1 MPNLGK
7 SYCNLIID
15 FDKISPNIRV
25 FREYS
30 NRGGE
35 SMETA
40 LVTKEQKGTRES
52 RILQLVTFT
61 LGGEEYAVDI
71 LKVQEINRMKEI
83 TRVPNAPYYVEGVIN
98 LRGKVIP
105 VVSLR
110 KMFGLAEE
118 DDRSKQKIMIMDIQ
132 GTTIG
137 LIVDTVSE
145 VLRISS
151 NIVEPPPSMTYS
163 VSSEFISGI
172 AKLEDR
178 LIILLDMDRLIG
190 KEETASMVEATEKM
204 AIEG

>member
-1 MPNLGK
+1 
-7 SYCNLIID
+7 
-15 FDKISPNIRV
+15 
-25 FREYS
+25 
-30 NRGGE
+30 
-35 SMETA
+35 MEA
-40 LVTKEQKGTRES
+40 EIAVSERKLSEAD

-61 LGGEEYAVDI
+61 LGGEEYAVNI

-110 KMFGLAEE
+110 KMFGLPEE
-118 DDRSKQKIMIMDIQ
+118 DMAQQKIMIMDIH
-132 GTTIG
+132 GVTIG

-145 VLRISS
+145 VLRISA
-151 NIVEPPPSMTYS
+151 NIVEPPPVMTYS

-178 LIILLDMDRLIG
+178 LIILINMDRLIG
-190 KEETASMVEATEKM
+190 KDKTDSIIDASEKI
-204 AIEG
+204 AIEN

>member
-1 MPNLGK
+1 
-7 SYCNLIID
+7 
-15 FDKISPNIRV
+15 
-25 FREYS
+25 
-30 NRGGE
+30 
-35 SMETA
+35 META
-40 LVTKEQKGTRES
+40 LVAKEQKGTDKS
-52 RILQLVTFT
+52 QILQLVTFT
-61 LGGEEYAVDI
+61 LATEEYAVEI

-110 KMFGLAEE
+110 KFFGLPEEE
-118 DDRSKQKIMIMDIQ
+118 DRTKQKIMIMDIQ

-137 LIVDTVSE
+137 LIVDSVSE

-151 NIVEPPPSMTYS
+151 SVVEPPPPMTYS
-163 VSSEFISGI
+163 VSTEFISGI

-190 KEETASMVEATEKM
+190 KEESVKMVGMAEK
-204 AIEG
+204 AGIENLGDLHSIS

>member
-1 MPNLGK
+1 
-7 SYCNLIID
+7 
-15 FDKISPNIRV
+15 
-25 FREYS
+25 
-30 NRGGE
+30 
-35 SMETA
+35 META
-40 LVTKEQKGTRES
+40 LIAKEAKLTDTSQ
-52 RILQLVTFT
+52 ILQLVTFT
-61 LGGEEYAVDI
+61 LGGEEYAVNI

-110 KMFGLAEE
+110 KMFGLPEE
-118 DDRSKQKIMIMDIQ
+118 DMAQQKIMIMDIQ
-132 GTTIG
+132 GVTIG

-145 VLRISS
+145 VLRISA
-151 NIVEPPPSMTYS
+151 NIVEPPPAMTYS

-190 KEETASMVEATEKM
+190 KEETASMIGMAEKT
-204 AIEG
+204 AIKN

>member
-1 MPNLGK
+1 MN
-7 SYCNLIID
+7 
-15 FDKISPNIRV
+15 
-25 FREYS
+25 
-30 NRGGE
+30 
-35 SMETA
+35 TA
-40 LVTKEQKGTRES
+40 LVVKEQKAS
-52 RILQLVTFT
+52 DSVQILQLVTFT

-110 KMFGLAEE
+110 KMFGLPEE
-118 DDRSKQKIMIMDIQ
+118 ENRMNQKIMIMDIQ

-145 VLRISS
+145 VLRISA
-151 NIVEPPPSMTYS
+151 NIVEPPPAMTYN
-163 VSSEFISGI
+163 VSTEFISGI

-190 KEETASMVEATEKM
+190 KEESAGIIGMAEKV
-204 AIEG
+204 ALE